1 VPEQWAWALPARE
14 LRRHHPTSS
23 LGKEA
28 SQAQALGQEQSV
40 APRAAGQVVP
50 QEASQAQALG
60 QEQSVAPRAARQE
73 VPQVPW
79 LGKELVPSLERALD
93 QEQLVAQQVA

>member
-1 VPEQWAWALPARE
+1 MPEQWAWALPARE

-23 LGKEA
+23 LGK
-28 SQAQALGQEQSV
+28 
-40 APRAAGQVVP
+40 
-50 QEASQAQALG
+50 EASQAQALG

-93 QEQLVAQQVA
+93 QEQ